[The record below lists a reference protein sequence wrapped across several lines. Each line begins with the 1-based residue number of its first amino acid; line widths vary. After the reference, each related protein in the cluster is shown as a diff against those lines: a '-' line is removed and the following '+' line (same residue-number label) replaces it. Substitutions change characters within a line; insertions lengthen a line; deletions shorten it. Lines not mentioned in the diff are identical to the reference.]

1 MAWYSTGTAAITQGS
16 TSVQGAGTNWIN
28 QQPGWAMMIEGV
40 PGLVEI
46 AAVVS
51 STELRAAKPINA
63 QTASGLAYAILPTQG
78 LTQKLVED
86 INKMIAEITNS
97 RVAWTSVFSNFSMTA
112 YQIWLDQGN
121 VGTAADFLLSLKG
134 DKGDRGDTGPSVY
147 DQWLD
152 QGNTGTFDQFLDVL
166 SDGAIAAAAEARDGA
181 QDAQG
186 AAEAAQQGAEAAKDG
201 ATTAQSEVD
210 ALAVQVA
217 ADRAAVA
224 QIFDTFDDRYLGAKD
239 SDPAVDNDGDP
250 LLVGAVYWNRT
261 TGGARFWNGAEW
273 EAPSAS
279 AASSA
284 QQAIDAKLAAI
295 AAQAAAETA
304 RDEAQGFATAAADS
318 AAGAVTA
325 QGGAEGAR
333 DEAVSAQ
340 EAVAIDKA
348 AVSGMRDQVAT
359 DKGAVLVAKGQAET
373 ARDETLSALQAARDD
388 LGLQPVA
395 TSGDYNDLIN
405 TPQQINPIAMAI
417 VFGG

>member
-16 TSVQGAGTNWIN
+16 TSVQGDGTNWIN

-51 STELRAAKPINA
+51 STELRAAKPLSVP
-63 QTASGLAYAILPTQG
+63 TASGLAYAILPTQG

-97 RVAWTSVFSNFSMTA
+97 REAWTSVFSNFSVTA
-112 YQIWLDQGN
+112 YQLWLDEGN
-121 VGTAADFLLSLKG
+121 AGTVADFLLSLKG

-147 DQWLD
+147 DQWLA

-166 SDGAIAAAAEARDGA
+166 SDGAVAAAAAARDGA
-181 QDAQG
+181 QAAQS
-186 AAEAAQQGAEAAKDG
+186 AAETAQTDADAAKASAEASA
-201 ATTAQSEVD
+201 A
-210 ALAVQVA
+210 QVA

-224 QIFDTFDDRYLGAKD
+224 QIFDTFDDRYLGPRA
-239 SDPAVDNDGDP
+239 SDPATDNDGDP
-250 LLVGAVYWNRT
+250 LQVGAVYWNT
-261 TGGARFWNGAEW
+261 ASGGSRFWNGAEW

-295 AAQAAAETA
+295 AAQAVAEAA
-304 RDEAQGFATAAADS
+304 RDAAQAAALTAADS
-318 AAGAVTA
+318 EAAAATSAGAALAA
-325 QGGAEGAR
+325 QGASEMAR
-333 DEAVSAQ
+333 DGAQ
-340 EAVAIDKA
+340 A
-348 AVSGMRDQVAT
+348 ALLSVQDVETSVSGLRD
-359 DKGAVLVAKGQAET
+359 QAET
-373 ARDETLSALQAARDD
+373 ARDAAAISSAAAETARTEALQALADAQND

-395 TSGDYNDLIN
+395 TTGDYNDLIN
-405 TPQQINPIAMAI
+405 RPEVVDPVAMAI
-417 VFGG
+417 VFGS